1 MVDVN
6 EDDPD
11 EARAA
16 LLLLFEGES
25 ELTSVRLLAPANT
38 GDIVITIRRA
48 GAAGPFTWAA
58 GPAGGDPAGW
68 SDGRSY
74 PTAAAAHAA
83 AMRAVAT
90 ARHRKPA
97 GRAKPTSDDT
107 RNSH

>member
-11 EARAA
+11 EERAA

-25 ELTSVRLLAPANT
+25 ELTSVRLLAPANA
-38 GDIVITIRRA
+38 GGIVVTIRRA

-74 PTAAAAHAA
+74 STAAAAHAA

-90 ARHRKPA
+90 ARQREPA
-97 GRAKPTSDDT
+97 GPAKPTSDDT